1 MSGLRVIFMGTPEFA
16 CPTLQRL
23 IDRGEQVVAVVTQP
37 DRPKGRGQRLMP
49 PPVKELAAR
58 HDIPVF
64 QPARV
69 RDPEVVETLR
79 GLAPDVIVV
88 VAFGQILPKA
98 LLDIPP
104 LGCINVHASLLP
116 RYRGAAP
123 LNWCLINGEQET
135 GVTTMLMDVG
145 LDTGP
150 MLLKQSTP
158 IDGNEDILSL
168 HDRMSVMGA
177 ELLSETLDRLV
188 AGTVVPQE
196 QDGAQSCYAPMLK
209 KDDGRIDWNREARAI
224 HNQVRGLAVWPV
236 AYTFLDGQVLKVYR
250 TRIAEGNGLPGTV
263 LRADRQGIE
272 VACLK
277 GSLIIEE
284 LQLAGKKRL
293 DAASFLAGY
302 GIPAGSLFSGGH
314 DGGGQA

>member
-1 MSGLRVIFMGTPEFA
+1 MSGLRVIYMGTPEFA
-16 CPTLQRL
+16 CPALQKL
-23 IDRGEQVVAVVTQP
+23 IDRGEQVVAVITQP

-49 PPVKELAAR
+49 TPVKELAAR
-58 HDIPVF
+58 HAIPVY

-69 RDPEVVETLR
+69 RDPDVVEVIR
-79 GLAPDVIVV
+79 KLAPDVVVV

-123 LNWCLINGEQET
+123 LNWCIVNGEHET
-135 GVTTMLMDVG
+135 GVTTMLMDAG

-150 MLLKQSTP
+150 MLLKRSTSV
-158 IDGNEDILSL
+158 DENEDIMSL
-168 HDRMSVMGA
+168 HDRMSAMGA
-177 ELLSETLDRLV
+177 ELLSETLDGLT
-188 AGTVVPQE
+188 AGTIVPQE
-196 QDGAQSCYAPMLK
+196 QDGSRSSYAPLLK
-209 KDDGRIDWNREARAI
+209 KEDGRINWHLDARRI

-236 AYTFLDGQVLKVYR
+236 AYTLLDGQTFKVYR
-250 TRIAEGNGLPGTV
+250 TRVAEGSGLPGTV
-263 LRADRQGIE
+263 LRADRHGIE

-277 GSLIIEE
+277 GSLVIEE

-293 DAASFLAGY
+293 GAASFLAGY
-302 GIPAGSLFSGGH
+302 AIPAGALFTSDH
-314 DGGGQA
+314 DGGTQA

>member
-1 MSGLRVIFMGTPEFA
+1 MSGQRVIFMGTPEFA
-16 CPTLQRL
+16 CPTLQKL

-49 PPVKELAAR
+49 PPVKELATR
-58 HDIPVF
+58 HAIPVF
-64 QPARV
+64 QPVKV
-69 RDPEVVETLR
+69 RDPDVIEALR
-79 GLAPDVIVV
+79 KLAPDVIVV

-98 LLDIPP
+98 LLEIPP

-123 LNWCLINGEQET
+123 LNWCIINGETET

-150 MLLKQSTP
+150 MLLKRSTAV
-158 IDGNEDILSL
+158 DENENIVSL
-168 HDRMSVMGA
+168 HDRMSAMGA

-188 AGTVVPQE
+188 AGTIIPQE
-196 QDGAQSCYAPMLK
+196 QDDAQSCYAPLLK
-209 KDDGRIDWNREARAI
+209 KEDGRIDWYRDAGDI
-224 HNQVRGLAVWPV
+224 HNQVRGLAAWPV
-236 AYTFLDGQVLKVYR
+236 AYTFVDDVVLKVYR
-250 TRIAEGNGLPGTV
+250 TRTADGSGLPGTV
-263 LRADRQGIE
+263 LCADKHGIE

-293 DAASFLAGY
+293 EAASFLAGY
-302 GIPAGSLFSGGH
+302 TITAGKLFSGGF
-314 DGGGQA
+314 DEGKQA